1 MDTLRG
7 LLGAGWIEWGLVGA
21 CLMVAAGWLLV
32 RAIRFFRGQ
41 SGCDC
46 AGRCPVERMLG
57 TLNQG
62 SESSQDGGQE

>member
-1 MDTLRG
+1 MDTVRG
-7 LLGAGWIEWGLVGA
+7 LLGAGWVEWGLVGA
-21 CLMVAAGWLLV
+21 ILIVAGSWLLV
-32 RAIRFFRGQ
+32 RTIRFFRGQ

-62 SESSQDGGQE
+62 GEPPRDGGQE